1 MDRVRSPRARAG
13 FFASFLRAITKAA
26 KRLKRG
32 RGGDAYRPE
41 KHYMR
46 GPGPKSKQSPA
57 AGDSRTPNAP

>member
-13 FFASFLRAITKAA
+13 FFATFLRTITKAA
-26 KRLKRG
+26 KRLKPG

-46 GPGPKSKQSPA
+46 GPGPKSKQNPA
-57 AGDSRTPNAP
+57 SGGNRTPSSP